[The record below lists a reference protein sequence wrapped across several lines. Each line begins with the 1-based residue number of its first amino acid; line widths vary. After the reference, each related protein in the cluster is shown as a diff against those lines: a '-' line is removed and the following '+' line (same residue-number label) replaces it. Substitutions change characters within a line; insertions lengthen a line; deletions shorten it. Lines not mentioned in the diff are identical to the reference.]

1 MSAGTQAVAAEVLAQ
16 ITQQPREMCA
26 RREVLLSDLGV
37 DSLALREMVE
47 TLQDRL
53 AIIVPDEVTA
63 RIQTVADLQNAV
75 CRLAAAAPVS
85 EPTIRA

>member
-1 MSAGTQAVAAEVLAQ
+1 MSTDTEAVAAEVLAQ
-16 ITQQPREMCA
+16 ITRQSREVCT

-37 DSLALREMVE
+37 DSLALLEMVE

-63 RIQTVADLQNAV
+63 RIQTVADLQDSV
-75 CRLAAAAPVS
+75 SRLAAAAPVS
-85 EPTIRA
+85 EPTIRT